1 MVKKRFK
8 KNVYLLKILP
18 ITLQEDIILELGNR
32 KYYIAPGIM
41 FVLYNIQ

>member
-1 MVKKRFK
+1 MFTSWKY
-8 KNVYLLKILP
+8 YL
-18 ITLQEDIILELGNR
+18 THQEDIILELGNR